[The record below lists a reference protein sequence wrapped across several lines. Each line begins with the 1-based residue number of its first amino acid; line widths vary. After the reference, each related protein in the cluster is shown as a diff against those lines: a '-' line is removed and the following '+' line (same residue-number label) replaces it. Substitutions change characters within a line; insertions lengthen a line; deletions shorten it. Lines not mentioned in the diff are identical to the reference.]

1 MRTLKRTYHVTP
13 ADAQQ
18 ITKRLRMV
26 ERSTRLNRPEMKH
39 KTFSITGTITAGTV
53 NVGALTDI
61 AQGDTI
67 AERSGDRIRVWRV
80 EIRGMA
86 EGGVDNH
93 LLQQHNTSLPTIAD
107 YTSAEGSM
115 LLDSSTNTRFTE
127 WKYFKGY
134 WNGPSSG
141 SVIRVTQKFR
151 NGMVVKYGGT
161 ASTPVDNGLLITQ
174 VNRSGVDHEVNYT
187 IRIYFTDA

>member
-1 MRTLKRTYHVTP
+1 MRGLKRTYHITP
-13 ADAQQ
+13 DEGRQ
-18 ITKRLRMV
+18 IAKRLRMV

-39 KTFSITGTITAGTV
+39 KTFTFSGTVTAGTV

-80 EIRGMA
+80 EIRGSVD
-86 EGGVDNH
+86 GTLDNH
-93 LLQQHNTSLPTIAD
+93 LIQQHNTSIPTISD
-107 YTSAEGSM
+107 FTSAEGSM

-127 WKYFKGY
+127 WKFWKGY
-134 WNGPSSG
+134 HITGAQR

-161 ASTPVDNGLLITQ
+161 GSTAVDNGLLITQ
-174 VNRSGVDHEVNYT
+174 VNRTAGDHEVQYT
-187 IRIYFTDA
+187 VRIYFTDA